1 MADNSQREKIEQ
13 FTNLTGI
20 DADRAKF
27 YLESSGWN
35 IEVSNIYNYISCY
48 NVLKKSPLYW
58 TVEFTYSFKSSSSE
72 TNVGCIFQMIIYMLK
87 WFSFPKRYILN
98 ENSC

>member
-48 NVLKKSPLYW
+48 NVLKKSPLY
-58 TVEFTYSFKSSSSE
+58 
-72 TNVGCIFQMIIYMLK
+72 
-87 WFSFPKRYILN
+87 
-98 ENSC
+98 